1 MVPDNDDAAKTAR
14 RASEVSLEG
23 VYDPGN
29 IFAMVIRGEASAAK
43 VFEDD
48 ETLAFMDAFPQARGH
63 LLVVHKTAAAR
74 NLMDIEPA
82 ALKTLILSVQRMTKA
97 VRAALNPDGIIVTQF
112 NGEASGQSVYH
123 LHFHVIPR
131 WAGTALGRHGANAAD
146 PAELWDLAR
155 RIAAEVS

>member
-1 MVPDNDDAAKTAR
+1 
-14 RASEVSLEG
+14 VSLEG

-29 IFAMVIRGEASAAK
+29 IFARIIRGEAPTAK

-63 LLVVHKTAAAR
+63 LLVVHKTATAR

-82 ALKTLILSVQRMTKA
+82 ALKTLVLTVQRMTKA
-97 VRAALNPDGIIVTQF
+97 VRLALNPDGIIVTQF
-112 NGEASGQSVYH
+112 NGAASGQSVYH

-131 WAGTALGRHGANAAD
+131 WAGTPLSRHGANAAD
-146 PAELWDLAR
+146 PAELSDLAR
-155 RIAAEVS
+155 KIAAKVP